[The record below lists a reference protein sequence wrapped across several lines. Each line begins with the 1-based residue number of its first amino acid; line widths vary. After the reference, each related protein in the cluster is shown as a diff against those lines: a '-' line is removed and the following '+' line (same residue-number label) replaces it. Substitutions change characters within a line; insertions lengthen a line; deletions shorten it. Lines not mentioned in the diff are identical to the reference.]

1 MADEAYYDLAC
12 SYFSNHIFH
21 SLSSM
26 VPLALLLVLVH
37 TSLTPTSRSL
47 YLLCLPS
54 EILFFQLLTGFFHS
68 KSPLKCQLLQ
78 EAFPDYLE

>member
-21 SLSSM
+21 SLSSL
-26 VPLALLLVLVH
+26 VTLALLLVLVH
-37 TSLTPTSRSL
+37 ASLTPTSRSL
-47 YLLCLPS
+47 YLLCPPS

-68 KSPLKCQLLQ
+68 HLH
-78 EAFPDYLE
+78 